1 MSSLENLEHL
11 FLLTG
16 ILLCVSV
23 LATLLS
29 ARSGI
34 PILLIFLFVGMLAG
48 ESGPGGIEFESYTLA
63 YSIGNLA
70 LAIILLDG
78 GMRTRMDTFRV
89 GLKPALSMATLGV
102 VVTSG
107 VTGVIAVYILDLS
120 WLHGLL
126 LGAIVGSTDA
136 AAVFSLLSGK
146 GMHLNQRVGASLE
159 IESGTNDPMAIFLT
173 LTLIGL
179 ITGDM
184 NGIGETLLFLLSQ
197 FGIGSVAGIL
207 GGMLLVQMIKR
218 FELAPGLYPILVMGF
233 GLTLFAFTALL
244 EGSGFLAVY
253 LAGLVLGNS
262 RLRDMESILP
272 VLDGLAWLSQI
283 GLFLV
288 LGLLISP
295 ADMWAMAFPAILIS
309 LALIFIA
316 RPFAVLVS
324 LVPFFR
330 FNRREIGF
338 ISWVGL
344 RGAVPIVLAIFPLM
358 AGLPEGMMLFNVAF
372 FVVLVSLLV
381 QGSTIP
387 QMARLLKVEV
397 PPELAPRRRSMLG
410 IFQEDDFEMFLYTV
424 SSEAIDGVVVRN
436 LTFPPHCRVA
446 AVFRGENLL
455 PASGSTRLAMDDVLC
470 VIGRSNHLKVLN
482 NMFGG
487 DLDAAR
493 SKARA
498 FFGDFIL
505 DEDARMGDIA
515 LMYGVDV
522 DSSEEDLSLGAFM
535 LMHTNGHPVVGDNFV
550 RYEMIWT
557 VADVDG
563 DKVLKVGLRED
574 ETDKV

>member
-1 MSSLENLEHL
+1 MINLEHL

-16 ILLCVSV
+16 ILLCLSV

-34 PILLIFLFVGMLAG
+34 PILLIFMLIGMLAG

-78 GMRTRMDTFRV
+78 GMRTRMETFRV

-102 VVTSG
+102 LVTSG
-107 VTGVIAVYILDLS
+107 ITGLIAVYILGLS

-126 LGAIVGSTDA
+126 LGSIVGSTDA

-173 LTLIGL
+173 ITLIGL

-184 NGIGETLLFLLSQ
+184 DGPLDTILFLITQ
-197 FGIGSVAGIL
+197 FGIGAVAGL
-207 GGMLLVQMIKR
+207 VGGAILVQMIKR
-218 FELAPGLYPILVMGF
+218 IELAAGLYPILVTGF
-233 GLTLFAFTALL
+233 GLALFALTALV

-253 LAGLVLGNS
+253 LAGLVLGNA

-288 LGLLISP
+288 LGLLVSP
-295 ADMWAMAFPAILIS
+295 ADMWAMALPASLIALS
-309 LALIFIA
+309 LIFIA
-316 RPFAVLVS
+316 RPLAVLVS

-344 RGAVPIVLAIFPLM
+344 RGAVPVVLAIFPLM
-358 AGLPEGMMLFNVAF
+358 AGIPEGMMLFNVAF
-372 FVVLVSLLV
+372 FVVLISLLV
-381 QGSTIP
+381 QGSTLP

-397 PPELAPRRRSMLG
+397 PPELSPRRRSMLG

-424 SSEAIDGVVVRN
+424 SSEAIDGVVVRQ

-455 PASGSTRLAMDDVLC
+455 PASGSTRLAMGDVLC
-470 VIGRSNHLKVLN
+470 VIGRSNHLKTLN

-487 DLDAAR
+487 DLDASR

-505 DEDARMGDIA
+505 DADARMGDIS
-515 LMYGVDV
+515 LMYGVEV
-522 DSSEEDLSLGAFM
+522 AESEAELALGDFM
-535 LMHTNGHPVVGDNFV
+535 LKHSNGNPVVGDSFV
-550 RYEMIWT
+550 RYDMIWT
-557 VADVDG
+557 VADVEG
-563 DKVLKVGLRED
+563 DQVLKVGLREH
-574 ETDKV
+574 ELDKE

>member
-1 MSSLENLEHL
+1 MDNIEHL

-16 ILLCVSV
+16 ALLCLSV

-34 PILLIFLFVGMLAG
+34 PILLIFLLIGMLAG
-48 ESGPGGIEFESYTLA
+48 ESGPGGIEFESYSMA
-63 YSIGNLA
+63 YMVGNLA

-78 GMRTRMDTFRV
+78 GMRTRMETFRV
-89 GLKPALSMATLGV
+89 GLRPALSLATLGV
-102 VVTSG
+102 VITSG
-107 VTGVIAVYILDLS
+107 ITGLLAVYILDLS
-120 WLHGLL
+120 WMHGLL
-126 LGAIVGSTDA
+126 LGSIVGSTDA

-179 ITGDM
+179 ITGEMHGAGD
-184 NGIGETLLFLLSQ
+184 TLLFLLTQ
-197 FGIGSVAGIL
+197 FGIGAIAGVL
-207 GGMLLVQMIKR
+207 GGILLVQLIKR
-218 FELAPGLYPILVMGF
+218 VGLASGLYPILVTGF
-233 GLTLFAFTALL
+233 GLALFALTALL
-244 EGSGFLAVY
+244 AGSGFLAVY
-253 LAGLVLGNS
+253 LAGLVVGNA
-262 RLRDMESILP
+262 RLRHMESILP
-272 VLDGLAWLSQI
+272 VFDGLAWLSQI

-295 ADMWAMAFPAILIS
+295 ADMWAMALPASLIA

-316 RPFAVLVS
+316 RPLAVLVA
-324 LVPFFR
+324 LVPFFG
-330 FNRREIGF
+330 FNARELGF

-358 AGLPEGMMLFNVAF
+358 AGIPEGAMIFNVAF
-372 FVVLVSLLV
+372 FVVLISLLV
-381 QGSTIP
+381 QGSTLP
-387 QMARLLKVEV
+387 QMARLLQVEV
-397 PPELAPRRRSMLG
+397 PPEPAPRRRSMLG
-410 IFQEDDFEMFLYTV
+410 IFEEDDFEMFLYTV
-424 SSEAIDGVVVRN
+424 SSESIDGVVVRQ

-455 PASGSTRLAMDDVLC
+455 PASGSTRLALNDVLC
-470 VIGRSNHLKVLN
+470 VIGRSNHLKTLN

-505 DEDARMGDIA
+505 DANARMGDVA

-522 DSSEEDLSLGAFM
+522 DESEVDLNLGEFM
-535 LMHTNGHPVVGDNFV
+535 LAHSNGHPVVGDHFV
-550 RYEMIWT
+550 RYDMVWT

-563 DKVLKVGLRED
+563 DQVLKVGLREHEID
-574 ETDKV
+574 NV

>member
-1 MSSLENLEHL
+1 MNNIEHL
-11 FLLTG
+11 FLLSG
-16 ILLCVSV
+16 VLLCLSV

-34 PILLIFLFVGMLAG
+34 PILLIFLCIGMLAG
-48 ESGPGGIEFESYTLA
+48 ESGPGGIEFESYSLA
-63 YSIGNLA
+63 YGIGNLA

-78 GMRTRMDTFRV
+78 GMRTRMETFRV
-89 GLKPALSMATLGV
+89 GLRPALSLATLGV
-102 VVTSG
+102 VITSG
-107 VTGVIAVYILDLS
+107 ITGLIAVYILNLS

-173 LTLIGL
+173 LTLIAL
-179 ITGDM
+179 ITGEMD
-184 NGIGETLLFLLSQ
+184 GAGDALLFLFTQ
-197 FGIGSVAGIL
+197 FGVGAVAGLL
-207 GGMLLVQMIKR
+207 GGLLLVQLIKR
-218 FELAPGLYPILVMGF
+218 VELAAGLYPILVAGF
-233 GLTLFAFTALL
+233 GLVLFAVTAVLS
-244 EGSGFLAVY
+244 GSGFLAVY
-253 LAGLVLGNS
+253 LAGLVLGNA
-262 RLRDMESILP
+262 RLRHMEAILP
-272 VLDGLAWLSQI
+272 VFDGLAWLSQI

-295 ADMWAMAFPAILIS
+295 GDMWAMAIPASLIA

-316 RPFAVLVS
+316 RPLAVLAA

-330 FNRREIGF
+330 FNLRELGF

-358 AGLPEGMMLFNVAF
+358 AGIPEGSMLFNVAF
-372 FVVLVSLLV
+372 FVVLISLLV
-381 QGSTIP
+381 QGSTLP
-387 QMARLLKVEV
+387 QVARLLDVEV
-397 PPELAPRRRSMLG
+397 PPEPAPQRRSMLG
-410 IFQEDDFEMFLYTV
+410 IFPEDDFEMFLYRV
-424 SSEAIDGVVVRN
+424 ESESIDGLVVRQ

-455 PASGSTRLAMDDVLC
+455 PASGSTRLAIDDTLC
-470 VIGRSNHLKVLN
+470 VIGRSNHLKTLN

-493 SKARA
+493 EKARA

-505 DEDARMGDIA
+505 DAEARMQDVA

-522 DSSEEDLSLGAFM
+522 DDSEADLTLGDFM
-535 LMHTNGHPVVGDNFV
+535 FKHNSGHPVVGDHFI
-550 RYEMIWT
+550 RYDMVWT

-563 DKVLKVGLRED
+563 DRVLKVGLREHD
-574 ETDKV
+574 HDRH

>member
-1 MSSLENLEHL
+1 MDNIEHL

-16 ILLCVSV
+16 VLLCLSV

-34 PILLIFLFVGMLAG
+34 PILLIFLLIGMLAG
-48 ESGPGGIEFESYTLA
+48 ESGPGGIEFESYSLA
-63 YSIGNLA
+63 YTIGNLA

-78 GMRTRMDTFRV
+78 GMRTRMETFRV
-89 GLKPALSMATLGV
+89 GLKPALSLATLGV
-102 VVTSG
+102 VITSG
-107 VTGVIAVYILDLS
+107 ITGLLAVYILDLS
-120 WLHGLL
+120 WMHGLL

-179 ITGDM
+179 ITGEM
-184 NGIGETLLFLLSQ
+184 NGAGDTLLFLLTQ
-197 FGIGSVAGIL
+197 FGIGAIAGVLGGIL
-207 GGMLLVQMIKR
+207 LAQLIKR
-218 FELAPGLYPILVMGF
+218 IGLASGLYPILVTGF
-233 GLTLFAFTALL
+233 GLALFALTALL
-244 EGSGFLAVY
+244 AGSGFLAVY
-253 LAGLVLGNS
+253 LAGLVVGNA
-262 RLRDMESILP
+262 RLRHMESILP
-272 VLDGLAWLSQI
+272 VFDGLAWLSQI

-295 ADMWAMAFPAILIS
+295 ADMWSMALPASLIA

-316 RPFAVLVS
+316 RPLAVLVA

-330 FNRREIGF
+330 FNARELGF

-358 AGLPEGMMLFNVAF
+358 AGIPEGSMLFNVAF
-372 FVVLVSLLV
+372 FVVLISLLV
-381 QGSTIP
+381 QGSTLP
-387 QMARLLKVEV
+387 QVARLLDVEV
-397 PPELAPRRRSMLG
+397 PPEPAPRRRSMLG

-424 SSEAIDGVVVRN
+424 NSESIDGVVVRQ

-446 AVFRGENLL
+446 AVFRGDNLL
-455 PASGSTRLAMDDVLC
+455 PASGSTRLALNDVLC
-470 VIGRSNHLKVLN
+470 VIGRSNHLKTLN

-505 DEDARMGDIA
+505 DADARMGDVA

-522 DSSEEDLSLGAFM
+522 DASEAELNLGDFM
-535 LMHTNGHPVVGDNFV
+535 LAHSNGHPVVGDHFV
-550 RYEMIWT
+550 RYDMVWT

-563 DKVLKVGLRED
+563 DRVLKVGLREHD
-574 ETDKV
+574 IDKD

>member
-1 MSSLENLEHL
+1 MDNIEHL

-16 ILLCVSV
+16 LLLCLSV

-34 PILLIFLFVGMLAG
+34 PILLLFLLLGMLAG
-48 ESGPGGIEFESYTLA
+48 ESGPGGIEFESYSMA
-63 YSIGNLA
+63 YNVGNLA

-78 GMRTRMDTFRV
+78 GMRTRMETFRV
-89 GLKPALSMATLGV
+89 GLKPALSLATLGV
-102 VVTSG
+102 VITSG
-107 VTGVIAVYILDLS
+107 ITGLLAVYILDLS
-120 WLHGLL
+120 WMHGLL
-126 LGAIVGSTDA
+126 LGSIVGSTDA
-136 AAVFSLLSGK
+136 AAVFSLLGGR

-179 ITGDM
+179 ITGEM
-184 NGIGETLLFLLSQ
+184 NGIGDTLLFLLTQ
-197 FGIGSVAGIL
+197 FGIGAIAGGL
-207 GGMLLVQMIKR
+207 GGILLVQLIKR
-218 FELAPGLYPILVMGF
+218 IGLTSGLYPILVIGF
-233 GLTLFAFTALL
+233 GLALFAMTALL
-244 EGSGFLAVY
+244 AGSGFLAVY
-253 LAGLVLGNS
+253 LAGLVVGNS
-262 RLRDMESILP
+262 RLRHMESILP
-272 VLDGLAWLSQI
+272 MFDGLAWLSQI

-295 ADMWAMAFPAILIS
+295 SDMWAMALPASLIA
-309 LALIFIA
+309 LALIFVA
-316 RPFAVLVS
+316 RPLAVLVS

-330 FNRREIGF
+330 FNARELGF

-358 AGLPEGMMLFNVAF
+358 AGIPEGPMIFNVAF
-372 FVVLVSLLV
+372 FVVLISLLV
-381 QGSTIP
+381 QGSTLP

-397 PPELAPRRRSMLG
+397 PPEPAPRRRSMLG

-424 SSEAIDGVVVRN
+424 NSEAIDGVVVRQ

-455 PASGSTRLAMDDVLC
+455 PASGSTRLALNDVLC
-470 VIGRSNHLKVLN
+470 VIGRSNHLKTLN

-505 DEDARMGDIA
+505 DADARMGDVA

-522 DSSEEDLSLGAFM
+522 DESEADLDLGDFILA
-535 LMHTNGHPVVGDNFV
+535 HSNGHPVVGDNFV
-550 RYEMIWT
+550 RYDMVWT
-557 VADVDG
+557 VADIDG
-563 DKVLKVGLRED
+563 DRVLKVGLREH
-574 ETDKV
+574 EVDKA

>member
-1 MSSLENLEHL
+1 MDNIEHL

-16 ILLCVSV
+16 ILLCLSV

-34 PILLIFLFVGMLAG
+34 PILLIFLLIGMLAG
-48 ESGPGGIEFESYTLA
+48 ESGPGGIEFESYSLA
-63 YSIGNLA
+63 YTIGNLA

-78 GMRTRMDTFRV
+78 GMRTRMETFRV
-89 GLKPALSMATLGV
+89 GLKPALSLATLGV
-102 VVTSG
+102 VITSG
-107 VTGVIAVYILDLS
+107 ITGLLAVYILDLS
-120 WLHGLL
+120 WMHGLL

-136 AAVFSLLSGK
+136 AAVFSLLGGK

-179 ITGDM
+179 ITGEM
-184 NGIGETLLFLLSQ
+184 NGAGDTLLFLLTQ
-197 FGIGSVAGIL
+197 FGVGAIAGVL
-207 GGMLLVQMIKR
+207 GGILLVQLIKR
-218 FELAPGLYPILVMGF
+218 IGLASGLYPILVTGF
-233 GLTLFAFTALL
+233 GLVLFALTALL
-244 EGSGFLAVY
+244 AGSGFLAVY
-253 LAGLVLGNS
+253 LAGLVVGNA
-262 RLRDMESILP
+262 RLRHMESILP
-272 VLDGLAWLSQI
+272 VFDGLAWLSQI

-295 ADMWAMAFPAILIS
+295 ADMWSMALPASLIA

-316 RPFAVLVS
+316 RPLAVLVA

-330 FNRREIGF
+330 FNARELGF

-358 AGLPEGMMLFNVAF
+358 AGIPEGSMLFNVAF
-372 FVVLVSLLV
+372 FVVLISLLV
-381 QGSTIP
+381 QGSTLP
-387 QMARLLKVEV
+387 QVARLLDVEV
-397 PPELAPRRRSMLG
+397 PPEPAPRRRSMLG

-424 SSEAIDGVVVRN
+424 NSESIDGIVVRQ

-446 AVFRGENLL
+446 AVFRGDNLL
-455 PASGSTRLAMDDVLC
+455 PASGSTRLALNDVLC
-470 VIGRSNHLKVLN
+470 VIGRSNHLKTLN

-505 DEDARMGDIA
+505 DADARMGDVA

-522 DSSEEDLSLGAFM
+522 DASEAELNLGDFM
-535 LMHTNGHPVVGDNFV
+535 LAHSNGHPVVGDHFV
-550 RYEMIWT
+550 RYDMVWT

-563 DKVLKVGLRED
+563 DRVLKVGLREHD
-574 ETDKV
+574 IDKD

>member
-1 MSSLENLEHL
+1 MINLEHL

-16 ILLCVSV
+16 ILLCLSV

-34 PILLIFLFVGMLAG
+34 PILLIFMLIGMLAG

-78 GMRTRMDTFRV
+78 GMRTRMETFRV

-107 VTGVIAVYILDLS
+107 ITGLIAVYILDLS
-120 WLHGLL
+120 WLHGML
-126 LGAIVGSTDA
+126 LGSIVGSTDA

-173 LTLIGL
+173 ITLIGL

-184 NGIGETLLFLLSQ
+184 DGPMDTILFLITQ
-197 FGIGSVAGIL
+197 FGIGAVAGL
-207 GGMLLVQMIKR
+207 VGGAILVQMIKR
-218 FELAPGLYPILVMGF
+218 IELAAGLYPILVTGF
-233 GLTLFAFTALL
+233 GLALFALTALV

-253 LAGLVLGNS
+253 LAGLVLGNA

-288 LGLLISP
+288 LGLLVSP
-295 ADMWAMAFPAILIS
+295 ADMWAMALPASLIS
-309 LALIFIA
+309 LALIFVA
-316 RPFAVLVS
+316 RPLAVLVS

-344 RGAVPIVLAIFPLM
+344 RGAVPVVLAIFPLM
-358 AGLPEGMMLFNVAF
+358 AGIPEGMLLFNVAF
-372 FVVLVSLLV
+372 FVVLISLLV
-381 QGSTIP
+381 QGSTLP

-397 PPELAPRRRSMLG
+397 PPELSPRRRSMLG

-424 SSEAIDGVVVRN
+424 SSEAIDGVVVRQ

-455 PASGSTRLAMDDVLC
+455 PASGSTRLAMGDVLC
-470 VIGRSNHLKVLN
+470 VIGRSNHLKTLN

-487 DLDAAR
+487 DLDASR

-505 DEDARMGDIA
+505 DADARMGDIS

-522 DSSEEDLSLGAFM
+522 DDSEAELALGGFM
-535 LMHTNGHPVVGDNFV
+535 LKHSNGNPVVGDSFV
-550 RYEMIWT
+550 RYDMIWT
-557 VADVDG
+557 VADVEG
-563 DKVLKVGLRED
+563 DQVLKVGLREH
-574 ETDKV
+574 ELEKL

>member
-1 MSSLENLEHL
+1 MDNIEHL

-16 ILLCVSV
+16 VLLCLSV

-34 PILLIFLFVGMLAG
+34 PILLIFLLIGMLAG
-48 ESGPGGIEFESYTLA
+48 ESGPGGIEFESYSVA
-63 YSIGNLA
+63 YMVGNLA

-78 GMRTRMDTFRV
+78 GMRTRMETFRV
-89 GLKPALSMATLGV
+89 GLRPALSLATLGV
-102 VVTSG
+102 VITSG
-107 VTGVIAVYILDLS
+107 ITGLLAVYILDLS
-120 WLHGLL
+120 WMHGLL
-126 LGAIVGSTDA
+126 LGSIVGSTDA

-179 ITGDM
+179 ITGEMHGAGD
-184 NGIGETLLFLLSQ
+184 TLLFLLTQ
-197 FGIGSVAGIL
+197 FGIGAIAGVL
-207 GGMLLVQMIKR
+207 GGILLVQLIKR
-218 FELAPGLYPILVMGF
+218 VGLASGLYPILVTGF
-233 GLTLFAFTALL
+233 GLALFALTALL
-244 EGSGFLAVY
+244 AGSGFLAVY
-253 LAGLVLGNS
+253 LAGLVVGNA
-262 RLRDMESILP
+262 RLRHMESILP
-272 VLDGLAWLSQI
+272 VFDGLAWLSQI

-295 ADMWAMAFPAILIS
+295 ADMWAMALPASLIA

-316 RPFAVLVS
+316 RPLAVLVA
-324 LVPFFR
+324 LVPFFG
-330 FNRREIGF
+330 FNARELGF

-358 AGLPEGMMLFNVAF
+358 AGIPEGAMIFNVAF
-372 FVVLVSLLV
+372 FVVLISLLV
-381 QGSTIP
+381 QGSTLP
-387 QMARLLKVEV
+387 QMARLLQVEV
-397 PPELAPRRRSMLG
+397 PPEPAPRRRSMLG
-410 IFQEDDFEMFLYTV
+410 IFEEDDFEMFLYTV
-424 SSEAIDGVVVRN
+424 SSESIDGVVVRQ

-455 PASGSTRLAMDDVLC
+455 PASGSTRLALNDVLC
-470 VIGRSNHLKVLN
+470 VIGRSNHLKTLN

-505 DEDARMGDIA
+505 DANARMGDVA

-522 DSSEEDLSLGAFM
+522 DESEVDLNLGEFM
-535 LMHTNGHPVVGDNFV
+535 LAHSNGHPVVGDHFV
-550 RYEMIWT
+550 RYDMVWT

-563 DKVLKVGLRED
+563 DQVLKVGLREHEID
-574 ETDKV
+574 NV

>member
-1 MSSLENLEHL
+1 MDNIEHL

-16 ILLCVSV
+16 VLLCLSV

-34 PILLIFLFVGMLAG
+34 PILLIFLLIGMLAG
-48 ESGPGGIEFESYTLA
+48 ESGPGGIEFESYSVA
-63 YSIGNLA
+63 YMVGNLA

-78 GMRTRMDTFRV
+78 GMRTRMETFRV
-89 GLKPALSMATLGV
+89 GLRPALSLATLGV
-102 VVTSG
+102 VITSG
-107 VTGVIAVYILDLS
+107 ITGLLAVYILDLS
-120 WLHGLL
+120 WMHGLL
-126 LGAIVGSTDA
+126 LGSIVGSTDA

-179 ITGDM
+179 ITGEMHGAGD
-184 NGIGETLLFLLSQ
+184 TLLFLLTQ
-197 FGIGSVAGIL
+197 FGIGAIAGVL
-207 GGMLLVQMIKR
+207 GGILLVQLIKR
-218 FELAPGLYPILVMGF
+218 VGLASGLYPILVTGF
-233 GLTLFAFTALL
+233 GLALFALTALL
-244 EGSGFLAVY
+244 AGSGFLAVY
-253 LAGLVLGNS
+253 LAGLVVGNA
-262 RLRDMESILP
+262 RLRHMESILP
-272 VLDGLAWLSQI
+272 VFDGLAWLSQI

-295 ADMWAMAFPAILIS
+295 ADMWAMALPASLIA

-316 RPFAVLVS
+316 RPLAVLVA
-324 LVPFFR
+324 LVPFFG
-330 FNRREIGF
+330 FNARELGF

-358 AGLPEGMMLFNVAF
+358 AGIPEGAMIFNVAF
-372 FVVLVSLLV
+372 FVVLISLLV
-381 QGSTIP
+381 QGSTLP
-387 QMARLLKVEV
+387 QMARLLQVEV
-397 PPELAPRRRSMLG
+397 PPEPAPRRRSMLG
-410 IFQEDDFEMFLYTV
+410 IFEEDDFEMFLYTV
-424 SSEAIDGVVVRN
+424 SSESIDGVVVRQ

-455 PASGSTRLAMDDVLC
+455 PASGSTRLALNDVLC
-470 VIGRSNHLKVLN
+470 VIGRSNHLKTLN

-505 DEDARMGDIA
+505 DSNARMGDVG

-522 DSSEEDLSLGAFM
+522 DESEVDLNLGEFM
-535 LMHTNGHPVVGDNFV
+535 LAHSNGHPVVGDHFV
-550 RYEMIWT
+550 RYDMVWT

-563 DKVLKVGLRED
+563 DQVLKVGLREHEID
-574 ETDKV
+574 NV

>member
-1 MSSLENLEHL
+1 MINLEHL

-16 ILLCVSV
+16 ILLCLSV

-34 PILLIFLFVGMLAG
+34 PILLIFMLIGMLAG

-78 GMRTRMDTFRV
+78 GMRTRMETFRV

-107 VTGVIAVYILDLS
+107 ITGLIAVYILDLS
-120 WLHGLL
+120 WLHGML
-126 LGAIVGSTDA
+126 LGSIVGSTDA

-173 LTLIGL
+173 ITLIGL

-184 NGIGETLLFLLSQ
+184 DGPMDTILFLITQ
-197 FGIGSVAGIL
+197 FGIGAVAGL
-207 GGMLLVQMIKR
+207 VGGAILVQMIKR
-218 FELAPGLYPILVMGF
+218 IELAAGLYPILVTGF
-233 GLTLFAFTALL
+233 GLALFALTALV

-253 LAGLVLGNS
+253 LAGLVLGNA

-288 LGLLISP
+288 LGLLVSP
-295 ADMWAMAFPAILIS
+295 ADMWAMALPASLIS
-309 LALIFIA
+309 LALIFVA
-316 RPFAVLVS
+316 RPLAVLVS

-344 RGAVPIVLAIFPLM
+344 RGAVPVVLAIFPLM
-358 AGLPEGMMLFNVAF
+358 AGIPEGMLLFNVAF
-372 FVVLVSLLV
+372 FVVLISLLV
-381 QGSTIP
+381 QGSTLP

-397 PPELAPRRRSMLG
+397 PPELSPRRRSMLG

-424 SSEAIDGVVVRN
+424 SSEAIDGVVVRQ
-436 LTFPPHCRVA
+436 LPFPPHCRVA

-455 PASGSTRLAMDDVLC
+455 PASGSTRLAMGDVLC
-470 VIGRSNHLKVLN
+470 VIGRSNHLKTLN

-487 DLDAAR
+487 DLDASR

-505 DEDARMGDIA
+505 DADARMGDIS

-522 DSSEEDLSLGAFM
+522 DDSEAELALGDFM
-535 LMHTNGHPVVGDNFV
+535 LKHSNGNPVVGDSFV
-550 RYEMIWT
+550 RYDMIWT
-557 VADVDG
+557 VADVEG
-563 DKVLKVGLRED
+563 DQVLKVGLREH
-574 ETDKV
+574 ELEKL

>member
-1 MSSLENLEHL
+1 MDNIEHL

-16 ILLCVSV
+16 VLLCLSV

-34 PILLIFLFVGMLAG
+34 PILLIFLLIGMLAG
-48 ESGPGGIEFESYTLA
+48 ESGPGGIEFESYSMA
-63 YSIGNLA
+63 YAVGNLA

-78 GMRTRMDTFRV
+78 GMRTRMETFRV
-89 GLKPALSMATLGV
+89 GLRPALSLATLGV
-102 VVTSG
+102 VITSG
-107 VTGVIAVYILDLS
+107 ITGLLAVYILDLS
-120 WLHGLL
+120 WMHGLL
-126 LGAIVGSTDA
+126 LGSIVGSTDA
-136 AAVFSLLSGK
+136 AAVFSLLSGR

-179 ITGDM
+179 ITGEM
-184 NGIGETLLFLLSQ
+184 NGTGDTLLFLLTQ
-197 FGIGSVAGIL
+197 FGIGAIAGVL
-207 GGMLLVQMIKR
+207 GGLLLVQLIKR
-218 FELAPGLYPILVMGF
+218 IGLASGLYPILVTGF
-233 GLTLFAFTALL
+233 GLALFALTALL
-244 EGSGFLAVY
+244 AGSGFLAVY
-253 LAGLVLGNS
+253 LAGLVVGNA
-262 RLRDMESILP
+262 RLRHMESILP
-272 VLDGLAWLSQI
+272 VFDGLAWLSQI

-295 ADMWAMAFPAILIS
+295 ADMWAMALPASLIA

-316 RPFAVLVS
+316 RPMAVLVS

-330 FNRREIGF
+330 FNVRELGF

-358 AGLPEGMMLFNVAF
+358 AGIPEGAMIFNVAF
-372 FVVLVSLLV
+372 FVVLISLLV
-381 QGSTIP
+381 QGSTLP

-397 PPELAPRRRSMLG
+397 PPEPAPRRRSMLG

-424 SSEAIDGVVVRN
+424 SSEAIDGVVVRQ

-446 AVFRGENLL
+446 AVFRGDNLL
-455 PASGSTRLAMDDVLC
+455 PASGSTRLALDDVLC
-470 VIGRSNHLKVLN
+470 VIGRSNHLKTLN

-505 DEDARMGDIA
+505 DADARMGDVA

-522 DSSEEDLSLGAFM
+522 DESEADLNLGAFM
-535 LMHTNGHPVVGDNFV
+535 LTHSNGHPVVGDHFV
-550 RYEMIWT
+550 RYDMVWT
-557 VADVDG
+557 VADVNG
-563 DKVLKVGLRED
+563 DQVLKVGLREH
-574 ETDKV
+574 EIDKA

>member
-1 MSSLENLEHL
+1 MINLEHL

-16 ILLCVSV
+16 ILLCLSV

-34 PILLIFLFVGMLAG
+34 PILLIFMLIGMLAG

-78 GMRTRMDTFRV
+78 GMRTRMETFRV

-107 VTGVIAVYILDLS
+107 VTGLIAVYILDLS
-120 WLHGLL
+120 WLHGML
-126 LGAIVGSTDA
+126 LGSIVGSTDA

-173 LTLIGL
+173 ITLIGL

-184 NGIGETLLFLLSQ
+184 DGPMDTILFLITQ
-197 FGIGSVAGIL
+197 FGIGAVAGL
-207 GGMLLVQMIKR
+207 VGGAILVQMIKR
-218 FELAPGLYPILVMGF
+218 IELAAGLYPILVTGF
-233 GLTLFAFTALL
+233 GLALFALTALV

-253 LAGLVLGNS
+253 LAGLVLGNA

-288 LGLLISP
+288 LGLLVSP
-295 ADMWAMAFPAILIS
+295 ADMWAMALPASLIS

-316 RPFAVLVS
+316 RPLAVLVS

-330 FNRREIGF
+330 FNKREIGF

-344 RGAVPIVLAIFPLM
+344 RGAVPVVLAIFPLM
-358 AGLPEGMMLFNVAF
+358 AGIPEGMLLFNVAF
-372 FVVLVSLLV
+372 FVVLISLLV
-381 QGSTIP
+381 QGSTLP

-397 PPELAPRRRSMLG
+397 PPELSPRRRSMLG

-424 SSEAIDGVVVRN
+424 SSEAIDGVVVRQ

-455 PASGSTRLAMDDVLC
+455 PASGSTRLAMGDVLC
-470 VIGRSNHLKVLN
+470 VIGRSNHLKTLN

-487 DLDAAR
+487 DLDASR

-505 DEDARMGDIA
+505 DADARMGDIS

-522 DSSEEDLSLGAFM
+522 DESEAELALGDFM
-535 LMHTNGHPVVGDNFV
+535 LNHSNGNPVVGDSFV
-550 RYEMIWT
+550 RYDMVWT
-557 VADVDG
+557 VADVEG
-563 DKVLKVGLRED
+563 DKVIKVGLREH
-574 ETDKV
+574 ELEKL

>member
-1 MSSLENLEHL
+1 MLTNIEHL

-16 ILLCVSV
+16 ALLCLSV

-34 PILLIFLFVGMLAG
+34 PILLIFLVIGMLAG
-48 ESGPGGIEFESYTLA
+48 ESGPGGIQFESYSLA
-63 YSIGNLA
+63 YTVGNLA
-70 LAIILLDG
+70 LAVILLDG
-78 GMRTRMDTFRV
+78 GMRTRMETFRV
-89 GLKPALSMATLGV
+89 GLRPALSLATLGV
-102 VVTSG
+102 VITSG
-107 VTGVIAVYILDLS
+107 VTGLIAVYILELS

-136 AAVFSLLSGK
+136 AAVFSLLGGK

-173 LTLIGL
+173 LTLIAL
-179 ITGDM
+179 ITGEMD
-184 NGIGETLLFLLSQ
+184 GTGDALLFLLTQ
-197 FGIGSVAGIL
+197 FGVGALAGLL
-207 GGMLLVQMIKR
+207 GGVVLVQLIKR
-218 FELAPGLYPILVMGF
+218 VELAAGLYPILVTGF
-233 GLTLFAFTALL
+233 GLVLFSLTASLA
-244 EGSGFLAVY
+244 GSGFLAVY
-253 LAGLVLGNS
+253 LAGLVLGNA
-262 RLRDMESILP
+262 RLRHMEAILP
-272 VLDGLAWLSQI
+272 VFDGLAWLSQI

-295 ADMWAMAFPAILIS
+295 ADMWAMAIPASLIA

-316 RPFAVLVS
+316 RPLAVLAS
-324 LVPFFR
+324 LLPFFR
-330 FNRREIGF
+330 FNVRELGF

-358 AGLPEGMMLFNVAF
+358 AGIPEGDVLFNVAF
-372 FVVLVSLLV
+372 FVVLISLLV
-381 QGSTIP
+381 QGSTLP
-387 QMARLLKVEV
+387 QMARLLDVEV
-397 PPELAPRRRSMLG
+397 PPEPAPKRRSMLG
-410 IFQEDDFEMFLYTV
+410 IFQEDDFEMFLYQV
-424 SSEAIDGVVVRN
+424 DSESLDGLVVRQ

-455 PASGSTRLAMDDVLC
+455 PASGSTRLALNDTLC
-470 VIGRSNHLKVLN
+470 VIGRSNHLKTLN

-505 DEDARMGDIA
+505 DAGARMGDVA

-522 DSSEEDLSLGAFM
+522 DESEAQLSLGDFM
-535 LMHTNGHPVVGDNFV
+535 LAHSSGHPVVGDHFI
-550 RYEMIWT
+550 RYDMVWT

-563 DKVLKVGLRED
+563 DRVLRVGLREH
-574 ETDKV
+574 ELDKP

>member
-1 MSSLENLEHL
+1 MINLEHL

-16 ILLCVSV
+16 ILLCLSV

-34 PILLIFLFVGMLAG
+34 PILLIFMLIGMLAG

-78 GMRTRMDTFRV
+78 GMRTRMETFRV

-107 VTGVIAVYILDLS
+107 ITGLIAVYILDLS
-120 WLHGLL
+120 WLHGML
-126 LGAIVGSTDA
+126 LGSIVGSTDA

-173 LTLIGL
+173 ITLIGL

-184 NGIGETLLFLLSQ
+184 DGPMDTILFLITQ
-197 FGIGSVAGIL
+197 FGIGAVAGL
-207 GGMLLVQMIKR
+207 VGGAILVQMIKR
-218 FELAPGLYPILVMGF
+218 IELAAGLYPILVTGF
-233 GLTLFAFTALL
+233 GLALFALTALV

-253 LAGLVLGNS
+253 LAGLVLGNA

-288 LGLLISP
+288 LGLLVSP
-295 ADMWAMAFPAILIS
+295 ADMWAMALPASLIS
-309 LALIFIA
+309 LALIFVA
-316 RPFAVLVS
+316 RPLAVLVS

-344 RGAVPIVLAIFPLM
+344 RGAVPVVLAIFPLM
-358 AGLPEGMMLFNVAF
+358 AGIPEGMLLFNVAF
-372 FVVLVSLLV
+372 FVVLISLLV
-381 QGSTIP
+381 QGSTLP

-397 PPELAPRRRSMLG
+397 PPELSPRRRSMLG

-424 SSEAIDGVVVRN
+424 SSEAIDGVVVRQ

-455 PASGSTRLAMDDVLC
+455 PASGSTRLAMGDVLC
-470 VIGRSNHLKVLN
+470 VIGRSNHLKTLN

-487 DLDAAR
+487 DLDASR

-505 DEDARMGDIA
+505 DADARMGDIS

-522 DSSEEDLSLGAFM
+522 DDSEAELALGDFM
-535 LMHTNGHPVVGDNFV
+535 LKHSNGNPVVGDSFV
-550 RYEMIWT
+550 RYDMIWT
-557 VADVDG
+557 VADVEG
-563 DKVLKVGLRED
+563 DQVLKVGLREH
-574 ETDKV
+574 ELEKL

>member
-1 MSSLENLEHL
+1 MDNIEHL

-16 ILLCVSV
+16 VLLCLSV

-34 PILLIFLFVGMLAG
+34 PILLIFLLIGMLAG
-48 ESGPGGIEFESYTLA
+48 ESGPGGIEFESYSVA
-63 YSIGNLA
+63 YMVGNLA

-78 GMRTRMDTFRV
+78 GMRTRMETFRV
-89 GLKPALSMATLGV
+89 GLRPALSLATLGV
-102 VVTSG
+102 VITSG
-107 VTGVIAVYILDLS
+107 ITGLLAVYILDLS
-120 WLHGLL
+120 WMHGLL
-126 LGAIVGSTDA
+126 LGSIVGSTDA

-179 ITGDM
+179 ITGEMHGAGD
-184 NGIGETLLFLLSQ
+184 TLLFLLTQ
-197 FGIGSVAGIL
+197 FGIGAVAGVL
-207 GGMLLVQMIKR
+207 GGVLLVQLIKR
-218 FELAPGLYPILVMGF
+218 VGLASGLYPILVTGF
-233 GLTLFAFTALL
+233 GLALFALTALL
-244 EGSGFLAVY
+244 AGSGFLAVY
-253 LAGLVLGNS
+253 LAGLVVGNA
-262 RLRDMESILP
+262 RLRHMESILP
-272 VLDGLAWLSQI
+272 VFDGLAWLSQI

-295 ADMWAMAFPAILIS
+295 ADMWAMALPASLIA

-316 RPFAVLVS
+316 RPLAVLVA
-324 LVPFFR
+324 LVPFFG
-330 FNRREIGF
+330 FNARELGF

-358 AGLPEGMMLFNVAF
+358 AGIPEGAMIFNVAF
-372 FVVLVSLLV
+372 FVVLISLLV
-381 QGSTIP
+381 QGSTLP
-387 QMARLLKVEV
+387 QMARLLQVEV
-397 PPELAPRRRSMLG
+397 PPEPAPRRRSMLG
-410 IFQEDDFEMFLYTV
+410 IFEEDDFEMFLYTV
-424 SSEAIDGVVVRN
+424 SSESIDGVVVRQ

-455 PASGSTRLAMDDVLC
+455 PASGSTRLALNDVLC
-470 VIGRSNHLKVLN
+470 VIGRSNHLKTLN

-505 DEDARMGDIA
+505 DANARMGDVA

-522 DSSEEDLSLGAFM
+522 DESEVDLNLGEFM
-535 LMHTNGHPVVGDNFV
+535 LAHSNGHPVVGDHFV
-550 RYEMIWT
+550 RYDMVWT

-563 DKVLKVGLRED
+563 DQVLKVGLREHEID
-574 ETDKV
+574 NV

>member
-1 MSSLENLEHL
+1 MNNIEHL
-11 FLLTG
+11 FLLSG
-16 ILLCVSV
+16 VLLCLSV

-34 PILLIFLFVGMLAG
+34 PILLIFLFIGMLAG
-48 ESGPGGIEFESYTLA
+48 ESGPGGIEFESYSLA
-63 YSIGNLA
+63 YGIGNLA

-78 GMRTRMDTFRV
+78 GMRTRMETFRV
-89 GLKPALSMATLGV
+89 GLRPALSLATLGV
-102 VVTSG
+102 VITSG
-107 VTGVIAVYILDLS
+107 ITGLIAVYILDLS
-120 WLHGLL
+120 WMHGLL

-179 ITGDM
+179 ITGEMD
-184 NGIGETLLFLLSQ
+184 GAGDALLFLLTQ
-197 FGIGSVAGIL
+197 FGIGAVGGLL
-207 GGMLLVQMIKR
+207 GGLMLVQLIKR
-218 FELAPGLYPILVMGF
+218 VELASGLYPILVTGF
-233 GLTLFAFTALL
+233 GLALFALTAFLA
-244 EGSGFLAVY
+244 GSGFLAVY
-253 LAGLVLGNS
+253 LAGLVLGNA
-262 RLRDMESILP
+262 RLRHMEAILP
-272 VLDGLAWLSQI
+272 VYDGLAWLSQI

-295 ADMWAMAFPAILIS
+295 ADMWAMAIPASLIA
-309 LALIFIA
+309 LALIFVA
-316 RPFAVLVS
+316 RPLAVLAS

-330 FNRREIGF
+330 FNLRELGF

-358 AGLPEGMMLFNVAF
+358 AGIPEGSMLFNVAF
-372 FVVLVSLLV
+372 FVVLISLLV
-381 QGSTIP
+381 QGSTLP
-387 QMARLLKVEV
+387 QMARLLDVEV
-397 PPELAPRRRSMLG
+397 PPEPAPKRRSMLG

-424 SSEAIDGVVVRN
+424 DSESIDGVVVRQ

-455 PASGSTRLAMDDVLC
+455 PASGSTRLAMHDILC
-470 VIGRSNHLKVLN
+470 VIGRSNHLKTLN

-505 DEDARMGDIA
+505 DAGARMGDVA

-522 DSSEEDLSLGAFM
+522 DESEAGLTLGDFM
-535 LMHTNGHPVVGDNFV
+535 LKHNSGHPVVGDHFI
-550 RYEMIWT
+550 RYDMVWT

-563 DKVLKVGLRED
+563 DRVLKVGLREH
-574 ETDKV
+574 ELDKH

>member
-1 MSSLENLEHL
+1 MDNIEHL

-16 ILLCVSV
+16 VLLCLSV

-34 PILLIFLFVGMLAG
+34 PILLIFLLIGMLAG
-48 ESGPGGIEFESYTLA
+48 ESGPGGIEFESYSMA
-63 YSIGNLA
+63 YAVGNLA

-78 GMRTRMDTFRV
+78 GMRTRMETFRV
-89 GLKPALSMATLGV
+89 GLRPALSLATLGV
-102 VVTSG
+102 VITSG
-107 VTGVIAVYILDLS
+107 MTGLLAVYILDLS
-120 WLHGLL
+120 WMHGLL
-126 LGAIVGSTDA
+126 LGSIVGSTDA
-136 AAVFSLLSGK
+136 AAVFSLLSGR

-179 ITGDM
+179 ITGEMHGAGD
-184 NGIGETLLFLLSQ
+184 TLLFLLTQ
-197 FGIGSVAGIL
+197 FGIGAIAGVL
-207 GGMLLVQMIKR
+207 GGLLLVQLIKR
-218 FELAPGLYPILVMGF
+218 VGLASGLYPILVTGF
-233 GLTLFAFTALL
+233 GLALFALTALFA
-244 EGSGFLAVY
+244 GSGFLAVY
-253 LAGLVLGNS
+253 LAGLVVGNA
-262 RLRDMESILP
+262 RLRHMESILP
-272 VLDGLAWLSQI
+272 VFDGLAWLSQI

-295 ADMWAMAFPAILIS
+295 ADMWAMALPASLIA

-316 RPFAVLVS
+316 RPLAVLVA

-330 FNRREIGF
+330 FNARELGF

-358 AGLPEGMMLFNVAF
+358 AGIPEGAMIFNVAF
-372 FVVLVSLLV
+372 FVVLISLLV
-381 QGSTIP
+381 QGSTLP
-387 QMARLLKVEV
+387 QMARLLQVEV
-397 PPELAPRRRSMLG
+397 PPEPAPRRRSMLG
-410 IFQEDDFEMFLYTV
+410 IFEEDDFEMFLYTV
-424 SSEAIDGVVVRN
+424 SSESIDGVVVRK

-455 PASGSTRLAMDDVLC
+455 PASGSTRLALNDVLC
-470 VIGRSNHLKVLN
+470 VIGRSNHLKTLN

-505 DEDARMGDIA
+505 DANARMGDVA

-522 DSSEEDLSLGAFM
+522 DESEAGLNLGEFM
-535 LMHTNGHPVVGDNFV
+535 LAHSNGHPVVGDHFV
-550 RYEMIWT
+550 RYDMVWT

-563 DKVLKVGLRED
+563 DQVLKVGLREHEID
-574 ETDKV
+574 NV